1 MPIPLAWLQLK
12 REPVRLLVALAGV
25 AFAVILVFM
34 QLGFNDALYGSAVRM
49 HQHLVAD
56 LVLISPRSPYLAL
69 MSSFTRRRL
78 YQALAFDGVE
88 AVAPVY
94 LGLTLWKT
102 PHTGSTRP
110 IFVSGFDPA
119 MNPFDLPEV
128 NANLD
133 KLRLPDLVLFDRASR
148 PEYGPVA
155 TSVANGELV
164 TTEVN
169 DHRITV
175 AGLFELGTSFG
186 IDGTLITSDSTFL
199 KLFPQRNKGLI
210 EIGLIKL
217 NPGVDREAARQ
228 VLAAG
233 LGPDVEVLTKG
244 GYMAREKNYWAAT
257 TPIGYVFAF
266 GSIMGLIVGGVIVY
280 QILFADII
288 AHLPQYA
295 TLKAMGYKNSYLFSV
310 VFQEALIL
318 AVVGYLPGAV
328 VALWLYRIT
337 ERATQLPLFMAWQTA
352 LAVLALTIL
361 MCSVA
366 GTIALRKVRS
376 ADPAEMF

>member
-12 REPVRLLVALAGV
+12 REPVRLFVALGGV

-34 QLGFNDALYGSAVRM
+34 QIGFSDSLYGSAVRM

-56 LVLISPRSPYLAL
+56 LVLISPRSLYLAA
-69 MSSFTRRRL
+69 MKSFTRRRL

-88 AVAPVY
+88 AVAPLYAGFTV
-94 LGLTLWKT
+94 WKT
-102 PHTGSTRP
+102 PYGGHMRT
-110 IFVSGFDPA
+110 IFVSGVDPA
-119 MNPFDLPEV
+119 MRAFDLPEV
-128 NANLD
+128 NAQLEKLHALD
-133 KLRLPDLVLFDRASR
+133 VVLFDRASR

-155 TSVANGELV
+155 QMVANGELV
-164 TTEVN
+164 TTEVS
-169 DHRITV
+169 DRRITV
-175 AGLFELGTSFG
+175 AGLFELGTTFG

-199 KLFPQRNKGLI
+199 KLFPDHSRGMI

-217 NPGVDREAARQ
+217 KPGADPERLRR
-228 VLAAG
+228 VLVAG
-233 LGPDVEVLTKG
+233 LAPDVEVLTKQA
-244 GYMAREKNYWAAT
+244 YMDREKNYWADT

-280 QILFADII
+280 QILFADIA

-328 VALWLYRIT
+328 VALWLYRVT

-361 MCSVA
+361 MCTVA

-376 ADPAEMF
+376 ADPAEIF

>member
-34 QLGFNDALYGSAVRM
+34 QLGFSDALYRSAVRM

-56 LVLISPRSPYLAL
+56 LVLISPRSPYLAT
-69 MSSFTRRRL
+69 MKSFTRRRL
-78 YQALAFDGVE
+78 YQALEFDGVE
-88 AVAPVY
+88 AVTPVY
-94 LGLTLWKT
+94 VGLTLWK
-102 PHTGSTRP
+102 GSDTRRGRM
-110 IFVSGFDPA
+110 IFVSGFDPTKNA
-119 MNPFDLPEV
+119 FDLPEV

-155 TSVANGELV
+155 ASVANGEPV
-164 TTEVN
+164 TAEVG

-175 AGLFELGTSFG
+175 VGLFDLGTSFG
-186 IDGTLITSDSTFL
+186 IDGTLITSDWNFL
-199 KLFPQRNKGLI
+199 RLFPNRSKGLI

-217 NPGVDREAARQ
+217 KPGADPERLRR
-228 VLAAG
+228 VLVAG
-233 LGPDVEVLTKG
+233 LAPDVEVLTKQA
-244 GYMAREKNYWAAT
+244 YMDREKEYWAGA

-280 QILFADII
+280 QILFADIT

-328 VALWLYRIT
+328 AAVWLYRVT
-337 ERATQLPLFMAWQTA
+337 ERATHLPLVMAWQTA

-361 MCSVA
+361 MCGVA
-366 GTIALRKVRS
+366 GAIALRKVRS
-376 ADPAEMF
+376 ADPAEIF